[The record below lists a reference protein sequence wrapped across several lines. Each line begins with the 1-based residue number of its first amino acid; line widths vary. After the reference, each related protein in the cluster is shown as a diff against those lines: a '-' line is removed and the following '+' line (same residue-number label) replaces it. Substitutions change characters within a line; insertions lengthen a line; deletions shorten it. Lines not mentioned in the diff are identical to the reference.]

1 MRKKYSILIPLL
13 CVLALLLAGGGALAA
28 SSGGIFVNFSNLP
41 LNSVLSTTYAVGADG
56 VALIGSDDAYAL
68 TANGLRL
75 LSSGDFSGGG
85 GLVSDNG
92 TVSIKSSI
100 IKVGLKYYYST
111 FRDSG
116 MTAANLQNEVGSG
129 YAFGYYD
136 SDRLFRELARTAETR
151 ITMKVTS
158 GSGIGVYVTGTDTL
172 LYSVDSTGAGSALA
186 VLPLCDSG
194 DAVTWFSG
202 NTYYGGFEYAVL
214 GAGKISVINVV
225 DIEKYT
231 MGVCAS
237 EMNES
242 WPLEALKAQATA
254 ARTYAQKSI
263 KSTVYSFSCGFDVT
277 ADTYCQAYSGC
288 TNVGETIT
296 KAVIETENQY
306 ITYNGSLIDALY
318 FSSDGGATED
328 NMNVNGNSA
337 HPYLAGV
344 FDPYEARVASING
357 FSSWSVE
364 MTPQE
369 LGAKV
374 GLSDVAEVTV
384 TNSPTGN
391 VIGLEFVSSSG
402 ATASIAQDSC
412 RTKLGLYSIRY
423 TVSQNDAGN
432 YVFDGSG
439 WGHNLGMSQYGAYA
453 MAEYYNKT
461 YKDILGFYYTGV
473 SLSYG
478 VE

>member
-1 MRKKYSILIPLL
+1 MKKKYTRFILSLF
-13 CVLALLLAGGGALAA
+13 VLAMLLAGGGALAA
-28 SSGGIFVNFSNLP
+28 SSDEIFVNFANSP
-41 LNSVLSTTYAVGADG
+41 LNGVISASYAVGAG
-56 VALIGSDDAYAL
+56 GTALIGTDNVYAL
-68 TANGLRL
+68 TANGLQP
-75 LSSGDFSGGG
+75 LSSVNFNGGG

-92 TVSIKSSI
+92 TVRIKSNM

-136 SDRLFRELARTAETR
+136 SDRLFRELARTTETR

-158 GSGIGVYVTGTDTL
+158 GTGIGVYVTGTDTL
-172 LYSVDSTGAGSALA
+172 LYSVDSTGPGNALA
-186 VLPLCDSG
+186 VLPLCDPG
-194 DAVTWFSG
+194 EAVTWFSG
-202 NTYYGGFEYAVL
+202 NKYYGGFEYAVL

-225 DIEKYT
+225 DIEKYA

-237 EMNES
+237 EMNER

-263 KSTVYSFSCGFDVT
+263 KSTVYFYSCGFDVT

-288 TNVGETIT
+288 TNVGEVIT
-296 KAVIETENQY
+296 RAVTETENQY

-318 FSSDGGATED
+318 FSSDGGATES
-328 NMNVNGNSA
+328 NENVNGNSD
-337 HPYLAGV
+337 HPYLVGV
-344 FDPYEARVASING
+344 IDPYEARVASING

-364 MTPQE
+364 MTPQQ

-374 GLSDVAEVTV
+374 GLSDVAEVFV

-391 VIGLEFVSSSG
+391 VIALELVSSSG
-402 ATASIAQDSC
+402 ETASIAQDSC

-423 TVSQNDAGN
+423 TVSKNDDGN

-439 WGHNLGMSQYGAYA
+439 WGHDLGMSQFGAYS
-453 MAEYYNKT
+453 MAEYYNKS

-478 VE
+478 VI